1 MEKTKL
7 LELYKKM
14 VNIRKFEEQA
24 SEAFAMGDLQGFVH
38 LYIGEE
44 AVAAGACGAIAPDDY
59 ITSTHRGHGHML
71 AKGADP
77 KLMMAELCGR
87 APGYCRGKGG
97 SMHISSIDLGMLGA
111 NGMVGAGFPLAV
123 GAGIAQKIRKTE
135 QVVVCFFGDGSTNEG
150 LFHESLNAASLYK
163 LPVIFVCENNLY
175 GISTRQ
181 DRSMAI
187 EDIADR
193 ATAYKMPG
201 VIVDGNDVLAVH
213 RAVAEA
219 VKRAKAG
226 QGPTLIECKTYKHH
240 GHFEGDPALYRPEQE
255 VEEWLSKD
263 PIPRFEQYLV
273 EEKIA
278 TTAELNNISEQIQ
291 AEMVAAVDYAIECPF
306 LEVSEA
312 VKDVYTDLVEE
323 GRNR

>member
-1 MEKTKL
+1 MEKEKL
-7 LELYKKM
+7 IDLYKSM
-14 VNIRKFEEQA
+14 VRIRKFEEQA

-44 AVAAGACGAIAPDDY
+44 AVATGACAAISKNDY

-77 KLMMAELCGR
+77 NRMMAELCGK
-87 APGYCRGKGG
+87 ATGYCRGKGG

-123 GAGIAQKIRKTE
+123 GAGMAQKIKKTDN
-135 QVVVCFFGDGSTNEG
+135 VVVCFFGDGSTNEG

-187 EDIADR
+187 IDISER
-193 ATAYKMPG
+193 ANSYNMPG
-201 VIVDGNDVLAVH
+201 VIVDGNDVLAVNE
-213 RAVAEA
+213 AVEQA

-240 GHFEGDPALYRPEQE
+240 GHFEGDPALYRADEE
-255 VEEWLSKD
+255 VEEWMAKD
-263 PIPRFEQYLV
+263 PIPRFEKYLV
-273 EEKIA
+273 EQNIA
-278 TTAELNNISEQIQ
+278 TENELNTISDKIQ
-291 AEMVAAVDYAIECPF
+291 DQMLAAVDYAIDAPSLDE
-306 LEVSEA
+306 SEA
-312 VKDVYTDLVEE
+312 VKDVYTDIVEE
-323 GRNR
+323 GRSR

>member
-1 MEKTKL
+1 MEKEKL
-7 LELYKKM
+7 IDLYKSM
-14 VNIRKFEEQA
+14 DRIRKFEEQA

-44 AVAAGACGAIAPDDY
+44 AVATGACAAISKNDY

-77 KLMMAELCGR
+77 NRMMAELCGK
-87 APGYCRGKGG
+87 ATGYCRGKGG

-123 GAGIAQKIRKTE
+123 GAGMAQKIKKTDN
-135 QVVVCFFGDGSTNEG
+135 VVVCFFGDGSTNEG

-187 EDIADR
+187 IDISER
-193 ATAYKMPG
+193 
-201 VIVDGNDVLAVH
+201 DVLSGQTIK
-213 RAVAEA
+213 
-219 VKRAKAG
+219 KRSYTGKRC
-226 QGPTLIECKTYKHH
+226 LKCIEIRT
-240 GHFEGDPALYRPEQE
+240 FSDPYFAIYEKNHIHIFLYLGGMGEY
-255 VEEWLSKD
+255 V
-263 PIPRFEQYLV
+263 
-273 EEKIA
+273 
-278 TTAELNNISEQIQ
+278 
-291 AEMVAAVDYAIECPF
+291 
-306 LEVSEA
+306 
-312 VKDVYTDLVEE
+312 
-323 GRNR
+323 